1 MAAIIEARE
10 PRQPFM
16 LILVEN
22 ITIMP
27 EAWEGTRSTDEISVT
42 KKGPNLLVERVRI
55 RKKV

>member
-1 MAAIIEARE
+1 MAAMIEARE

-27 EAWEGTRSTDEISVT
+27 EAWEGTRSNAEISDT
-42 KKGPNLLVERVRI
+42 KKGPNPLCQRVRK
-55 RKKV
+55 R